1 MEPLALKIYM
11 LFLTQ
16 SKCKKISGFISFG
29 ILGVFSGGMG
39 WQFLYYSRLTET
51 TCLGD
56 GCRSSPYLLRFAVL
70 IHIPEDLNT

>member
-11 LFLTQ
+11 MFLTE
-16 SKCKKISGFISFG
+16 SKCNKISGFISFG

-51 TCLGD
+51 TC
-56 GCRSSPYLLRFAVL
+56 
-70 IHIPEDLNT
+70 